1 MARVDLPAGRG
12 PEVARALATAPHFA
26 PVVTAYEAAIA
37 QSPLEPRLHELVRYR
52 IALLNQCTICLG
64 YRRDD
69 AGVAEDLLAKVSDW
83 RTVTAFTEAERA
95 ALDFTEQFCR
105 DSAAISDA
113 LLQELERLLPD
124 GHVVELALVVGKYL
138 AMGRFMQ
145 VLGLDQSC
153 DVGQLQAAATDR

>member
-12 PEVARALATAPHFA
+12 PEVARALAAAPHFA
-26 PVVTAYEAAIA
+26 PVVTAYETAVA
-37 QSPLEPRLHELVRYR
+37 QSPLDPRLHELVRYR

-64 YRRDD
+64 YRRDGS
-69 AGVAEDLLAKVSDW
+69 GVPESLLTRVADW
-83 RTVTAFTEAERA
+83 RTVDDFTDAEKAALNFTER
-95 ALDFTEQFCR
+95 FCG
-105 DSAAISDA
+105 DSPGISDA
-113 LLQELERLLPD
+113 LMHELERLLPD